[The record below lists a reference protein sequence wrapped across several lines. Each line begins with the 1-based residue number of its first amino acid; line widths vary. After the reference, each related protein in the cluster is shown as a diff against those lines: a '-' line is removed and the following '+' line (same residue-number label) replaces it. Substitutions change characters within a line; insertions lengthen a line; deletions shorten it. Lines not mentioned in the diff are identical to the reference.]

1 LCQCVKG
8 HSTPDQRYLMAICG
22 ILFDKDGTL
31 IDFQSTWVPLY
42 KEASLF
48 VAGNCH
54 ERAHLMLAAS
64 GYDKTSDT
72 ILANTVLAQGNNDEI
87 TEAWLPHAPQ
97 NVGSD
102 TKISAAI
109 GDIFNL
115 SIATHAVQVTN
126 LEKLFTT
133 LKSKGLKLGVATSDG
148 IDSAI
153 SSLNPFG
160 ILEQLDFIAGFDS
173 GFGAKPGTGMVE
185 GFAEATGLE
194 LCEIMMVGDSP
205 HDMAM
210 GKAAGVG
217 SNIGV
222 LTGTCAREQLCDDAD
237 HVIDNIRDLE
247 TVL

>member
-1 LCQCVKG
+1 
-8 HSTPDQRYLMAICG
+8 MAICG

-54 ERAHLMLAAS
+54 NRAHLMLAAS
-64 GYDKTSDT
+64 GYDKTTDT

-87 TEAWLPHAPQ
+87 TAAWLPHAPQ
-97 NVGSD
+97 NVESG

-109 GDIFNL
+109 GDIFNAR
-115 SIATHAVQVTN
+115 IATHAVEVTN
-126 LEKLFTT
+126 LKKLFAD
-133 LKSKGLKLGVATSDG
+133 LKGKGLRLGVATSDG
-148 IDSAI
+148 IDSAR

-173 GFGAKPGTGMVE
+173 GFGAKPGPGMVE

-194 LCEIMMVGDSP
+194 VSEIMMVGDSP
-205 HDMAM
+205 HDMVM
-210 GKAAGVG
+210 GKTAGVG

-222 LTGTCAREQLCDDAD
+222 LSGTCVREQLCDDAD
-237 HVIDNIRDLE
+237 YIIDNICDLE
-247 TVL
+247 TVLSV

>member
-1 LCQCVKG
+1 
-8 HSTPDQRYLMAICG
+8 MAICG

-64 GYDKTSDT
+64 GYDKTTNT

-97 NVGSD
+97 NIGCG

-109 GDIFNL
+109 GDIFN
-115 SIATHAVQVTN
+115 STIATHAVEVTN
-126 LEKLFTT
+126 LEKLFAS
-133 LKSKGLKLGVATSDG
+133 LKNKGLKLGVATSDG
-148 IDSAI
+148 IDSAR

-173 GFGAKPGTGMVE
+173 GFGAKPGPGMVE

-194 LCEIMMVGDSP
+194 VCEIMVVGDSP
-205 HDMAM
+205 HDMEM
-210 GKAAGVG
+210 GKAAGAG
-217 SNIGV
+217 KNIGV
-222 LTGTCAREQLCDDAD
+222 LTGTCAREHLCGDAD
-237 HVIDNIRDLE
+237 HVIDNVSELDA
-247 TVL
+247 VLGI